1 MASRT
6 KTYKIGADLD
16 DAADLRAKEIGYP
29 SGAAY
34 LKALL
39 RYDVLCRAK
48 HSVTVPWSQLPLS
61 VQDEID
67 KKLLARAKEGK
78 GMRATEAAKLDWRR
92 L

>member
-6 KTYKIGADLD
+6 KTYKVGSDLD
-16 DAADLRAKEIGYP
+16 DAAELRAKEIGYA

-39 RYDVLCRAK
+39 RYDILCRAT
-48 HSVTVPWSQLPLS
+48 HHVTIPWSMLPLED
-61 VQDEID
+61 QDKID
-67 KKLLARAKEGK
+67 AALLARARRGQ
-78 GMRATEAAKLDWRR
+78 GMTAKQAKDVDWRS

>member
-1 MASRT
+1 MASRL
-6 KTYKIGADLD
+6 KTYKIGPDLD
-16 DAADLRAKEIGYP
+16 DAAELRAKEIGYP

-39 RYDVLCRAK
+39 RYDVLCRAT

-61 VQDEID
+61 EQDKID
-67 KKLLARAKEGK
+67 KKLLERAKQGK
-78 GMRATEAAKLDWRR
+78 GMRASEAAKVDWRK